1 MTKRKKVLCIVLAA
15 LLALALIGGI
25 VTAVVLHSR
34 TDRNDQRRIA
44 FNAPALTGDYAVVA
58 PASGSTQRN
67 VTATVFDSEDTP
79 IEDNPVTYQLDQEV
93 EGVTLQ
99 DQVLTVT
106 SELQKSVTLRVTA
119 TDASPDAAEP
129 KVSVTKK
136 IRLVKDESLQDIPAN
151 PLEKEG
157 WTLFYNDE
165 FDGDTLDAAHWS
177 PYYLRHWTDYDER
190 TKADFFFQDGSLV
203 LRCPEGLER
212 WSSQDGNKVTGIM
225 SFERDHLHKF
235 GEIGSG
241 ATYNRSIP
249 TFDGLATKYG
259 YFEIRLK
266 MPSTRDGSH
275 FAWWMVGT
283 QDDQNAGAQLSGEK
297 APYYG
302 HYSNQT
308 VEFDI
313 IETYLAPLEKMKA
326 WRPVIHPN
334 GSNEIEYLWAP
345 ESEIPGDPSSEYHI
359 YGFEWDENGT
369 KFYVDNKLVNET
381 DRSPNYRMMT
391 IFSVYATGGMG
402 EDAGIYPKDTYIDYF
417 RVYKKNE
424 PAKASSIIINGGETA
439 DSLLVPASGS
449 WTKQMKAEIIDQFD
463 QPVAGT
469 VKWKLSETVDGAV
482 PTSTPS
488 VERKGVAI
496 DPVTGLLTIS
506 AGADLNQD
514 IFVTAYLSD
523 TVRQTVHFRL
533 SDAEPM
539 ARRVLFN
546 GDTPATIKAGES
558 RKLSAR
564 LEDQYGQELSGHR
577 MQYAIVADLAAV
589 EEKQVEGVTLA
600 QDGTLT
606 VASTVPKGTQII
618 IAARSMG
625 RYDHAVLTVG

>member
-190 TKADFFFQDGSLV
+190 TKADFFFQDGS
-203 LRCPEGLER
+203 
-212 WSSQDGNKVTGIM
+212 
-225 SFERDHLHKF
+225 
-235 GEIGSG
+235 
-241 ATYNRSIP
+241 
-249 TFDGLATKYG
+249 
-259 YFEIRLK
+259 
-266 MPSTRDGSH
+266 H

-308 VEFDI
+308 AEFDI
-313 IETYLAPLEKMKA
+313 IETYLAPLDKMKA

-618 IAARSMG
+618 ISARSMG